1 MSKKIMY
8 CPKCGKQN
16 PETGIYCRSCG
27 TDLAVVS
34 SALANGYKEQLP
46 LLNKKGKPIRW
57 DGAISTTFVGMAFL
71 IIAVILGVSGKG
83 DGWWFWMLIPSFA
96 CLGSGIAQFV
106 QLRQRQLQQSARFSP
121 TNTAI
126 GGSQPRDLPPPQ
138 TDFVRPNTAFSTGD
152 LVPPSVTEGTTRL
165 LDPDEANER
174 SRSVGEE

>member
-1 MSKKIMY
+1 MY

-34 SALANGYKEQLP
+34 SALANGYKEQAP

-57 DGAISTTFVGMAFL
+57 DGAISSTFVGVAFL
-71 IIAVILGVSGKG
+71 IIAIILGVSGKG
-83 DGWWFWMLIPSFA
+83 SGWWFWMLVPSFA

-106 QLRQRQLQQSARFSP
+106 QLRQRQKEQNARFRP
-121 TNTAI
+121 MNTAI
-126 GGSQPRDLPPPQ
+126 GGSEQRDLPPPR
-138 TDFVRPNTAFSTGD
+138 TEFIRPDTAYSTGD

-165 LDPDEANER
+165 LDPNEAKERTRSAGDE
-174 SRSVGEE
+174 